1 MCAFTACVRF
11 LRRRGPAGLR
21 DLFRFCR
28 NCGLYILR
36 SGLSACA
43 RHGWYH
49 YPRRA
54 LRASET
60 PDGRL
65 QKQLFCRFL
74 RSGERRSQHG
84 ACSLLICRYSC
95 RQIQL
100 QTLLRYGMIK
110 LIKLEFEKEGDCMK
124 QIIINYLF
132 IFGLPVIIGLA
143 VRIILQRFNKAYL
156 VTTLFAILTAI
167 GWYIANA
174 MPSYGSELHGILAIQ
189 TTVVFVSSLLT
200 GLILR
205 LKKKRIS

>member
-1 MCAFTACVRF
+1 
-11 LRRRGPAGLR
+11 
-21 DLFRFCR
+21 
-28 NCGLYILR
+28 
-36 SGLSACA
+36 
-43 RHGWYH
+43 
-49 YPRRA
+49 
-54 LRASET
+54 
-60 PDGRL
+60 
-65 QKQLFCRFL
+65 
-74 RSGERRSQHG
+74 
-84 ACSLLICRYSC
+84 
-95 RQIQL
+95 
-100 QTLLRYGMIK
+100 
-110 LIKLEFEKEGDCMK
+110 MK

-205 LKKKRIS
+205 LKKKGLRKPANKLHIQSL

>member
-1 MCAFTACVRF
+1 
-11 LRRRGPAGLR
+11 
-21 DLFRFCR
+21 
-28 NCGLYILR
+28 
-36 SGLSACA
+36 
-43 RHGWYH
+43 
-49 YPRRA
+49 
-54 LRASET
+54 
-60 PDGRL
+60 
-65 QKQLFCRFL
+65 
-74 RSGERRSQHG
+74 
-84 ACSLLICRYSC
+84 
-95 RQIQL
+95 
-100 QTLLRYGMIK
+100 
-110 LIKLEFEKEGDCMK
+110 MK

-205 LKKKRIS
+205 LKKKRIL

>member
-1 MCAFTACVRF
+1 
-11 LRRRGPAGLR
+11 
-21 DLFRFCR
+21 
-28 NCGLYILR
+28 
-36 SGLSACA
+36 
-43 RHGWYH
+43 
-49 YPRRA
+49 
-54 LRASET
+54 
-60 PDGRL
+60 
-65 QKQLFCRFL
+65 
-74 RSGERRSQHG
+74 
-84 ACSLLICRYSC
+84 
-95 RQIQL
+95 
-100 QTLLRYGMIK
+100 
-110 LIKLEFEKEGDCMK
+110 MK

-205 LKKKRIS
+205 LKKKDFVNQQINCIFKVCNCKILFDPLLTQNRIRTGRVGREQWKIRRANGGKKHKLEPK

>member
-1 MCAFTACVRF
+1 MRLVCPALRAFPCVR
-11 LRRRGPAGLR
+11 GEG
-21 DLFRFCR
+21 
-28 NCGLYILR
+28 G
-36 SGLSACA
+36 
-43 RHGWYH
+43 YH
-49 YPRRA
+49 YPQRA
-54 LRASET
+54 LRAAET

-65 QKQLFCRFL
+65 SKRLICRFL
-74 RSGERRSQHG
+74 RSGGRSSQHG
-84 ACSLLICRYSC
+84 ICSLLICRYSC

-110 LIKLEFEKEGDCMK
+110 LVNSQFEKEGDCMK